1 MATLGLSLNDAT
13 KASTVSAAYRHALHS
28 SSSRSS
34 SNNNDGGVVGA
45 IDELTSRLENFTTA
59 GGGGSGGV
67 AAVDTTSPFV
77 ETDTPTINRQ
87 RERSPSPG
95 DHPFR
100 RSASAP
106 SSSSSNAPT
115 GAKVTQQRSSKPKN
129 EGRKQQHQS
138 SSSKGTTRKWGL
150 SDNSHSNN
158 HAQGGNAKCELLQ
171 QQSSGEELKVKE
183 IINAK
188 INEDKKPS
196 STKGSSG
203 GVAAAGSTAG
213 VGGNIRG
220 AKRPSTLR
228 GAVDESQ
235 PVKRVRS
242 TSTL

>member
-59 GGGGSGGV
+59 GGGGSGV

-203 GVAAAGSTAG
+203 GVAAAGSTSG